1 MVLRRVW
8 AIKKNHCATIK
19 DCSMTAR
26 AVVLIDSTSKAVVV
40 IPNHSSMASATVARA
55 VVVIKNHSVKARV
68 VVGIK
73 F

>member
-1 MVLRRVW
+1 M
-8 AIKKNHCATIK
+8 
-19 DCSMTAR
+19 
-26 AVVLIDSTSKAVVV
+26 LIDSTSKAVVV